1 MDLFSQRLVPHT
13 VSSLPQVCPAGDLF
27 ELVGVVERESR
38 GFLFLDFVLNDASG
52 RIPVWY
58 VTPPAAWWDVPEF
71 EGLCVVVVGRLSA
84 SDRRHIITESVR
96 LLTGPNKI
104 SYHTIA
110 VAHSTLR
117 ARSNERPALPS

>member
-1 MDLFSQRLVPHT
+1 MSSVFQRLVPHT
-13 VSSLPQVCPAGDLF
+13 VSSLPQVCPVGDLI

-52 RIPVWY
+52 RIPIRY
-58 VTPPAAWWDVPEF
+58 ITPPAAWWDVPEF
-71 EGLCVVVVGRLSA
+71 EGLYVVVQGRLSA

-96 LLTGPNKI
+96 LVTDPNQI

-110 VAHSTLR
+110 VAHSILR
-117 ARSNERPALPS
+117 ARSNERPALP